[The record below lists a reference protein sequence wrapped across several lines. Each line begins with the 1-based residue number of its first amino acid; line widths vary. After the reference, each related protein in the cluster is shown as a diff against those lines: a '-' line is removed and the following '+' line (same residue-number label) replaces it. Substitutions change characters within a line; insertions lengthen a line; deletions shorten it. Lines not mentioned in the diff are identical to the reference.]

1 MKSLI
6 NRNILDLQPYQA
18 GKPIDEIR
26 RKFGLDKI
34 VKLASNENPFPIP
47 ENVKESICKQLDMV
61 NRYPASDSYYLKNR
75 IAEYNGVEPENVLV
89 GAGSVEI
96 IKMIVKTFIKPGEK
110 VITSE
115 KSFLMYKIAT
125 IENFGKES
133 YIEIPMDDKFR
144 FDLDAIND
152 ALKDDV
158 KVIFLTNPNNPTG
171 TEIESQK
178 IIDFIEKVPESK
190 IIVLDNAYQE
200 YVEDQDNYFDAL
212 DMVKTKKNLIIL
224 RTFSKIYGLAGLRV
238 GYAVGSEDV
247 ISYLGR
253 VKPPFNVTRL
263 AQNAALESLKND
275 DFMLYSYKKNLENK
289 KKLIENL
296 IKLKV
301 NVIPSETNFLMFF
314 PDTDIDR
321 LNDNLL
327 KEGVI
332 IRPLKAFGVP
342 DAMRVT
348 VGTQED
354 NDFFIKILKKY
365 I

>member
-26 RKFGLDKI
+26 RKFALDKI

-47 ENVKESICKQLDMV
+47 ENVKESICEQLDMV
-61 NRYPASDSYYLKNR
+61 NRYPASDSYYLKNG

-171 TEIESQK
+171 TEIESKK

-200 YVEDQDNYFDAL
+200 YVEDQDNYFNAL

-238 GYAVGSEDV
+238 GYAVGSKDI

-275 DFMLYSYKKNLENK
+275 DFKLYSYKKNLENK

-296 IKLKV
+296 IELKV

-354 NDFFIKILKKY
+354 NDFFIRILKKY
-365 I
+365 L